1 MKDPNFFQ
9 TSGGISEAL
18 PALVDPEYHRKRRR
32 MVNALFSAKSIEQ
45 LSPIVLEVIRGAL
58 QKAVGCHEKGIPL
71 DIQRLY
77 TGVTVRK
84 LTTGANHAYFDQLLM
99 PLYTGDR

>member
-18 PALVDPEYHRKRRR
+18 PALVDPEYHRKRRK
-32 MVNALFSAKSIEQ
+32 MVNSLFSAKSMEQ
-45 LSPIVLEVIRGAL
+45 LSPIVLDVIRGAL
-58 QKAVGCHEKGIPL
+58 QKGVECHEKGISL

-84 LTTGANHAYFDQLLM
+84 LAIGIVFPYFGLVLTPTDIR
-99 PLYTGDR
+99 DR

>member
-18 PALVDPEYHRKRRR
+18 PALVNPDYHRVRRK
-32 MVNALFSAKSIEQ
+32 MVNNLFSAKSIEQ
-45 LSPIVLEVIRGAL
+45 LSPIVLSVVRHAL
-58 QKAVGCHEKGIPL
+58 SKAIEAHEKGTPL

-84 LTTGANHAYFDQLLM
+84 TWQTVPNSSLLSRNPLDQ
-99 PLYTGDR
+99 Y

>member
-18 PALVDPEYHRKRRR
+18 PALVNPDYHRVRRK
-32 MVNALFSAKSIEQ
+32 MVNNLFSAKSIEQ
-45 LSPIVLEVIRGAL
+45 LSPIVLSVVRHAL
-58 QKAVGCHEKGIPL
+58 SKAIEAHEKANPL

-77 TGVTVRK
+77 TGVTVCRTCERH
-84 LTTGANHAYFDQLLM
+84 LS
-99 PLYTGDR
+99 